1 MQAVP
6 WLILFVFIMPATIIL
21 TDYGNIKNKGK

>member
-6 WLILFVFIMPATIIL
+6 WLVLFVFIMPALIIL
-21 TDYGNIKNKGK
+21 TDQSNIKNK

>member
-6 WLILFVFIMPATIIL
+6 WLVLFVFIMPAVIML
-21 TDYGNIKNKGK
+21 SDMGNIRGKK

>member
-6 WLILFVFIMPATIIL
+6 WLVLFVFIMPALIIV
-21 TDYGNIKNKGK
+21 TDLSNIKKKQ

>member
-6 WLILFVFIMPATIIL
+6 WLVLFVFIMPAFIIL
-21 TDYGNIKNKGK
+21 SDYGNIRKKQ

>member
-6 WLILFVFIMPATIIL
+6 WLVLFVFIMPALIIV
-21 TDYGNIKNKGK
+21 TDLGNIKKKQ

>member
-6 WLILFVFIMPATIIL
+6 WLVLFVLIIPAVIIL
-21 TDYGNIKNKGK
+21 SDYGNIKNKQ